1 MKNIYDEVVQNKTCI
16 VIGHS
21 MGGAIAVHLAQEAPA
36 CGLIVIDVVEG
47 TAIDALPA
55 MEALLRRVF
64 KIRIRPLVI
73 TGTTRFMILDFSVDI
88 FRPWSVLAPA
98 VYLAPGFSA
107 VSVRLG
113 PRSRS

>member
-1 MKNIYDEVVQNKTCI
+1 MKQNKRLTLDMKNIYDEVVQNKTCI

-55 MEALLRRVF
+55 MEALLRQVF
-64 KIRIRPLVI
+64 KLLSHWRIFK
-73 TGTTRFMILDFSVDI
+73 RF
-88 FRPWSVLAPA
+88 
-98 VYLAPGFSA
+98 
-107 VSVRLG
+107 
-113 PRSRS
+113 

>member
-55 MEALLRRVF
+55 MEALLRQVF
-64 KIRIRPLVI
+64 TDSDWRKFFRSSRSVSD
-73 TGTTRFMILDFSVDI
+73 RFWSVDPGVSDRKT
-88 FRPWSVLAPA
+88 FLRGRPNHFKNKAHA
-98 VYLAPGFSA
+98 VEWALK
-107 VSVRLG
+107 
-113 PRSRS
+113 

>member
-55 MEALLRRVF
+55 MEALLRQVF
-64 KIRIRPLVI
+64 SDSDLQKFFRSSRSLSD
-73 TGTTRFMILDFSVDI
+73 RF
-88 FRPWSVLAPA
+88 WSV
-98 VYLAPGFSA
+98 GS
-107 VSVRLG
+107 
-113 PRSRS
+113 